1 MRLRPFVLAALM
13 LVSLMLLP
21 LAADAQTRR
30 RRRFVP
36 SGKLV
41 FSGWV
46 RSANEDR
53 TRLRVRSHDGE
64 HVVRVQGKL
73 VWKRGTLVSRR
84 QVEPGMRLLVTA
96 RQIRRGTWIASRV
109 EIM

>member
-1 MRLRPFVLAALM
+1 MRLRSFVLAALI
-13 LVSLMLLP
+13 LVTLMLLP

-30 RRRFVP
+30 RRQLSVRTV
-36 SGKLV
+36 V

-46 RSANEDR
+46 RSANYDR
-53 TRLRVRSHDGE
+53 TRLRLRSDGGE

-96 RQIRRGTWIASRV
+96 KQIRRGTWIASRV